1 MVTIPKKQ
9 AALALAISSALALSA
24 CGGDDDSGT
33 SGGGNIGGGSG
44 GGTVQPGGVIITA
57 MDGYLKNALL
67 CADDNGNGICEA
79 SEIIKD
85 TDGKVLLT
93 DEDGHIDAK
102 ISQADEKR
110 LETSARL
117 IATVQSLD
125 ADSEVITED
134 MDLPGQAMKAVTLRA
149 PAGSEIAS
157 PITDLVV
164 SKMQSTETTEGLSKE
179 DAEKAVAKSLGG
191 LNVDGEVS
199 TEILYSNYIEDKKSD
214 DVASKALAEKI
225 HKTAQI
231 LTETK
236 ATASSEEAFDK
247 HLDAVVSATVETVDN
262 IAKDPAVDINDP
274 TLKPSLPVT
283 DESVGEMVT
292 NYAVQFNAAKVEE
305 LAGQVETLKD
315 VYGDVDMWGDDKTIV
330 VETAALVTD
339 KDATADKANTISIAN
354 KTALRD
360 ANLAVTLAS
369 DTLTI
374 SRVNPEAHVA
384 KGTYKIQLATND
396 LNSNG
401 DVASEQVI
409 ATTTLD
415 LTVDSFNYAP
425 TLNQDIADAVAKD
438 VKAVELEQH
447 AAVNASFDV
456 AELFSDKNG
465 DVLKFSAKSTIPG
478 IEASVNGTTV
488 FLSGAPAIASADGK
502 LVVSASDGVNKP
514 IEYSF
519 PFSPVTP
526 VIANELR
533 DLLVGE
539 NKTWYRWN
547 GESEEITTPEGN
559 ATWRNYAN
567 CMAIKFVEGEN
578 KNSGITLLA
587 EGEQCPSES
596 STFKQDGTWEA
607 NAEGYLI
614 WTIPGEG
621 DATLIGFVKPHGND
635 ERQPRIT
642 VFEREKL
649 VEVTKA
655 SNGKAA
661 LTASTLESGFTL
673 FKGQVSANNYWND
686 SDGSVW
692 LGKDVSISATS
703 RHGQFTTNET
713 QDHIDVDLFF
723 DNMSCEELGFKA
735 DPNNTQFNGYVPA
748 DLRADYFR
756 LIGEGTNGQWFDYG
770 VEEGMKQ
777 PYAFQSTDSDGTKYC
792 AVNLDVSKDYEHST
806 SFKSGQA
813 LTIYVSDKANT
824 GDEEFIINTFID
836 RDFSIQPKEDL
847 IISETGIFFVDGNS
861 VSNVYRAEK
870 GGKTVFLE
878 QGMELQNGKWSD
890 WSPFGDSQL
899 ITQYVAANGHHA
911 YQLFNEGGDNNSDE
925 SFTIWSDAVNTM
937 HGKDTGSDDVWDQK
951 IFFSLEEAQAAV
963 EAVLN
968 SEISF
973 IGSVWK
979 ETFITEDSESS
990 DYAVFTYQNNGVSV
1004 TEYKN
1009 NVAGKA
1015 KLYPYNPADTDLPC
1029 RDDVSHTCT
1038 FEQLNKSYE
1047 FFDGESFTTWVKWEW
1062 DPITNPNKMWRHK
1075 GEHESEWVRLK

>member
-1 MVTIPKKQ
+1 MFRTKH
-9 AALALAISSALALSA
+9 AALAVAISSVLTLSA
-24 CGGDDDSGT
+24 CGGSDDSGT
-33 SGGGNIGGGSG
+33 PGGGNVGGGGDG
-44 GGTVQPGGVIITA
+44 GIPQVGGVIITA
-57 MDGYLKNALL
+57 MDGYLHKALL
-67 CADDNGNGICEA
+67 CADDNNNGTCEA
-79 SEIIKD
+79 NEVIRD
-85 TDGKVLLT
+85 TNSNVLLT
-93 DEDGHIDAK
+93 DENGHIDAE
-102 ISQADEKR
+102 ISQTDEKR

-117 IATVQSLD
+117 ITTIQSLD
-125 ADSEVITED
+125 ADSEILTED
-134 MDLPGQAMKAVTLRA
+134 KDLPGQAMKAVTLRA

-179 DAEKAVAKSLGG
+179 DAEKAVVASLGG
-191 LNVDGEVS
+191 LSDNGEIS
-199 TEILYSNYIEDKKSD
+199 KDILYSDYIIAKETGD
-214 DVASKALAEKI
+214 DASKELAAKI

-236 ATASSEEAFDK
+236 ANASSDAAFDAQ
-247 HLDAVVSATVETVDN
+247 LDQVVDATVDETATMAPEDLADKTYKPYVP
-262 IAKDPAVDINDP
+262 IVEEP
-274 TLKPSLPVT
+274 TEPPVI
-283 DESVGEMVT
+283 VT
-292 NYAVQFNAAKVEE
+292 NFAVKFDADNVAT
-305 LAGQVETLKD
+305 LASQVQALEG
-315 VYGDVDMWGDDKTIV
+315 VYGDVDKWGQDTVIDV
-330 VETAALVTD
+330 VIANLIID
-339 KDATADKANTISIAN
+339 KDNQPNTVSIAN
-354 KTALRD
+354 DTYLRK
-360 ANLAVTLAS
+360 ANLAVILS
-369 DTLTI
+369 NDTLTI

-384 KGTYKIQLATND
+384 KGIYKIQLATND

-401 DVASEQVI
+401 DVVSDQVI

-415 LTVDSFNYAP
+415 LTVDSYNYAP
-425 TLNQDIADAVAKD
+425 TLNQDIADAVAKE

-519 PFSPVTP
+519 SFSPVTP
-526 VIANELR
+526 VIANALR

-607 NAEGYLI
+607 NAEGHLI
-614 WTIPGEG
+614 WAIPGEG
-621 DATLIGFVKPHGND
+621 DATLTGFVKPHAND

-649 VEVTKA
+649 VEVTQGT
-655 SNGKAA
+655 NGKAVLNA
-661 LTASTLESGFTL
+661 TTFDSGFTL
-673 FKGQVSANNYWND
+673 FTDQLSANNYWND

-703 RHGQFTTNET
+703 RHGQFTTSET

-748 DLRADYFR
+748 NLRADYFR
-756 LIGEGTNGQWFDYG
+756 LMGEGTNGQWFDYG
-770 VEEGMKQ
+770 VKEGMKQ
-777 PYAFQSTDSDGTKYC
+777 PYAFQNTDSDGTNYC
-792 AVNLDVSKDYEHST
+792 AVNLDVSNDYEHST
-806 SFKSGQA
+806 SFQAGQA

-836 RDFSIQPKEDL
+836 RDFSIEPKYDL
-847 IISETGIFFVDGNS
+847 IIDAQGIYFVDGMTVGY
-861 VSNVYRAEK
+861 VSEFNGEIIEEFSDYTSAGWTDWATFE
-870 GGKTVFLE
+870 GE
-878 QGMELQNGKWSD
+878 QKITAYQATNG
-890 WSPFGDSQL
+890 
-899 ITQYVAANGHHA
+899 NHA
-911 YQLFNEGGDNNSDE
+911 YQFWNKGDGSNSDE
-925 SFTIWSDAVNTM
+925 SFTIWADTAGTMSMKDA
-937 HGKDTGSDDVWDQK
+937 GSDEVWTQK
-951 IFFSLEEAQAAV
+951 YFTNEAEAKKAV
-963 EAVLN
+963 ETVAAQSINFV
-968 SEISF
+968 
-973 IGSVWK
+973 GSTWR
-979 ETFITEDSESS
+979 ETFVTGGESS
-990 DYAVFTYQNNGVSV
+990 EYSDYTYTVDGYTITSSPAA
-1004 TEYKN
+1004 EYD
-1009 NVAGKA
+1009 GFYTWEESP
-1015 KLYPYNPADTDLPC
+1015 LQDLPC
-1029 RDDVSHTCT
+1029 LYTGNHTCSYD
-1038 FEQLNKSYE
+1038 ELNKSYPWE
-1047 FFDGESFTTWVKWEW
+1047 GTWVKWEW
-1062 DPITNPNKMWRHK
+1062 DPITDASKMWRHK
-1075 GEHESEWVRLK
+1075 DNHESEWVRLK